1 MNCHPRR
8 GFCNALSF
16 GLPSPE
22 QKNLALE
29 QIGTF
34 GASRYCIRDL
44 QLFRDADDG
53 QAAAALAPCAIV
65 RVERGQK
72 VEDGVRARLY
82 IVLSGSIAVE
92 ADTATGMADGTVSRI
107 LPGESVGEQSVL
119 DEAVNLAAIT
129 ALEDSE
135 LLVIEAELVWRL
147 IDESNGLARNLLRLL
162 SFRIRAANALLR
174 RRQKLGEFYRQLSL
188 NDALTGLYNRAWL
201 NENLP
206 RLVARARQEHSPL
219 SLVMIDL
226 DHFKQF
232 NDSHGHLAGD
242 AALCAAAGVVRAG
255 LRPADCA
262 VRYGGEEMMVVLP
275 ETTGKLA
282 LAVAERLCRR
292 LRETV
297 VFEDMRQPLPH
308 ITGSFGVACLAD
320 GLDERALV
328 AAADAALY
336 RAKQAGRDRICL

>member
-1 MNCHPRR
+1 MRYD
-8 GFCNALSF
+8 
-16 GLPSPE
+16 SPAPILT
-22 QKNLALE
+22 QTPTLE

-34 GASRYCIRDL
+34 GSSRYSTRDL
-44 QLFRDADDG
+44 QLFRGADDVH
-53 QAAAALAPCAIV
+53 AAAALAPCAVV
-65 RVERGQK
+65 RVARGQRL
-72 VEDGVRARLY
+72 EDGFRARLY
-82 IVLSGSIAVE
+82 IVLAGALTVA
-92 ADTATGMADGTVSRI
+92 ADAAAGLADGASTI

-119 DEAVNLAAIT
+119 DDAVNLAAIT
-129 ALEDSE
+129 ALEDTE
-135 LLVIEAELVWRL
+135 LLVIEPELVWRL

-162 SFRIRAANALLR
+162 SFRIRAANAQLR

-219 SLVMIDL
+219 SVLMIDL
-226 DHFKQF
+226 DHFKRF

-275 ETTGKLA
+275 ETSAKLA

-292 LRETV
+292 MRETV
-297 VFEDMRQPLPH
+297 VFEDIRQPLPH
-308 ITGSFGVACLAD
+308 ITGSFGVASLDD
-320 GLDERALV
+320 GLDERTLV

-336 RAKQAGRDRICL
+336 RAKEAGRDRICL